1 MAALC
6 CWALRATCP
15 FSPSLCPGSGSPSI
29 TNVQTALYQP
39 QPQQPQPQP
48 YGQCITDNGIV
59 YSVGMQWL
67 KTQGSQQML
76 CTCLGNGVSCQEI
89 GMSWCVVPFCSS
101 EASRTVLWLNSQAE
115 PFACVSEMSSEEDIL
130 EKGARGEEMVWLF
143 EAWLFRAGTFPSEL
157 YITCWGETETLGSSI
172 NNFIQMELQ

>member
-1 MAALC
+1 MPRVPSVPC
-6 CWALRATCP
+6 CAT
-15 FSPSLCPGSGSPSI
+15 GSGSPSI

-48 YGQCITDNGIV
+48 YGQCITDNGVV

-89 GMSWCVVPFCSS
+89 GMSWCVVPVHSCEVSG
-101 EASRTVLWLNSQAE
+101 TVLWLNFQVE
-115 PFACVSEMSSEEDIL
+115 PFVCLCRTSGEEML

-143 EAWLFRAGTFPSEL
+143 EVWFCRAEMFPSEL
-157 YITCWGETETLGSSI
+157 YITCWGETEPLGRE
-172 NNFIQMELQ
+172 QH

>member
-1 MAALC
+1 MAAFC
-6 CWALRATCP
+6 CWALCATCP
-15 FSPSLCPGSGSPSI
+15 LCCAAGSGSPSI

-48 YGQCITDNGIV
+48 YGQCITDNGVV

-89 GMSWCVVPFCSS
+89 GMSWDVVPAPSNDSPRDCPV
-101 EASRTVLWLNSQAE
+101 ASFPSRPLC
-115 PFACVSEMSSEEDIL
+115 ACQRCPLM
-130 EKGARGEEMVWLF
+130 EKGAKGEEMVWLF
-143 EAWLFRAGTFPSEL
+143 EVWFFRAGMFPSEL
-157 YITCWGETETLGSSI
+157 YITCWGETEPLGSSI
-172 NNFIQMELQ
+172 SNLIQMELQ

>member
-1 MAALC
+1 MPRCAA
-6 CWALRATCP
+6 
-15 FSPSLCPGSGSPSI
+15 GSGSPSI

-48 YGQCITDNGIV
+48 YGQCITDNGVI

-89 GMSWCVVPFCSS
+89 GMSCCEV
-101 EASRTVLWLNSQAE
+101 SRTVLWLNFQVE
-115 PFACVSEMSSEEDIL
+115 PFVCMSEMSSEEDIL
-130 EKGARGEEMVWLF
+130 EKGARGKEMVW
-143 EAWLFRAGTFPSEL
+143 
-157 YITCWGETETLGSSI
+157 
-172 NNFIQMELQ
+172 